1 MGALDLDERFAQE
14 WGSSTSSHRACPI
27 IRPARNVMSIWPDDW
42 GNADNQQWAN
52 KLSWNLC
59 SGSRTVTCAQTLGSR
74 HTRAQ
79 LRLVQALPVHPEPR
93 RRSGP
98 VYFDVRTEQ
107 RRSQESD
114 VDAKM
119 RNFYKSL
126 QYIKQYPTMEKMF
139 DTMPVSEFTFHGQIM
154 PTIYSAAEH
163 INLMD
168 PQLRFWQ
175 WNHCEHFQER
185 VTCMCD
191 GYPVRVGCP
200 KNRFVQRLLKSGK

>member
-27 IRPARNVMSIWPDDW
+27 IRPARDVMSIWPDDW

-59 SGSRTVTCAQTLGSR
+59 SGSRSDVRADTGFEAHVLNYAFYKLYPFIPSR
-74 HTRAQ
+74 ADGQ
-79 LRLVQALPVHPEPR
+79 VL
-93 RRSGP
+93 
-98 VYFDVRTEQ
+98 YFDVRTEQ

-126 QYIKQYPTMEKMF
+126 QYIKQYPTMKKMF
-139 DTMPVSEFTFHGQIM
+139 DTTLEHYWQIYWASYWNSRSKQFTVPVNPVTGS
-154 PTIYSAAEH
+154 
-163 INLMD
+163 NVD
-168 PQLRFWQ
+168 P
-175 WNHCEHFQER
+175 
-185 VTCMCD
+185 
-191 GYPVRVGCP
+191 
-200 KNRFVQRLLKSGK
+200 